1 MPVKNILLNRILPA
15 VDSIGRW
22 LAYVAMA
29 MTVVMILVTMQE
41 VIRRKGFNDP
51 TIWANDITY
60 MLNGSLFLIGAGF
73 TLRMNGHVRID
84 FLSQMLPLR
93 LQHFINLIFYLGVLL
108 PGFGLIS
115 WLGATR
121 AISAFEQGRIE
132 TMSAWEPLIWPF
144 YTGITI
150 GLFGLLIQSAAEAVR
165 HVIGIVDPKAV
176 PGPSVKDKEHGL
188 DVG

>member
-1 MPVKNILLNRILPA
+1 MKNTLLNRILPA
-15 VDSIGRW
+15 IDSFSRW
-22 LAYVAMA
+22 LAYGAMA
-29 MTVVMILVTMQE
+29 MTVVMIVVTMQE

-51 TIWANDITY
+51 TVWANDITY
-60 MLNGSLFLIGAGF
+60 MLNGSLFLIGAGY

-93 LQHFINLIFYLGVLL
+93 LQHFINLIFYLGILL
-108 PGFGLIS
+108 PGFGLIA

-121 AISAFEQGRIE
+121 AISAYDLGRIE

-150 GLFGLLIQSAAEAVR
+150 GLFGLFIQSAAEAVR
-165 HVIGIVDPKAV
+165 HIVGIADPDAVD
-176 PGPSVKDKEHGL
+176 GPSVKSKEVTL

>member
-1 MPVKNILLNRILPA
+1 MKNTLLDRILPA

-22 LAYVAMA
+22 LAYSA
-29 MTVVMILVTMQE
+29 MTMTLVMIVVTMQE
-41 VIRRKGFNDP
+41 VVRRKGFNDP
-51 TIWANDITY
+51 TIWANDIIY
-60 MLNGSLFLIGAGF
+60 MLNGSIFLIGAGF

-84 FLSQMLPLR
+84 FLSQMMPLR
-93 LQHFINLIFYLGVLL
+93 VQHLVNLVFYLGVLL

-121 AISAFEQGRIE
+121 AWSAYELGRIE

-150 GLFGLLIQSAAEAVR
+150 GLFGLLIQCAVEAVR
-165 HVIGIVDPKAV
+165 HMIGIADPEAV
-176 PGPSVKDKEHGL
+176 PGPSDKPKETSL